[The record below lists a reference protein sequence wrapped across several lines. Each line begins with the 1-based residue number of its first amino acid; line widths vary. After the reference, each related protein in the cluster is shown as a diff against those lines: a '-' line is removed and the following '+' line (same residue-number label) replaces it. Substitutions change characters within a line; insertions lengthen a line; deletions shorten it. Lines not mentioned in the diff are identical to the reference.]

1 MNTEDLAPH
10 VIAIHV
16 GNPTMSA
23 GKVIFPADNWTG
35 SKLLCRLLQ
44 LALLRDG
51 IEEVLPSG
59 HRGPLNDCVLTFA
72 VDDRETAIKTIKAE
86 LEGVALLP
94 FCQIGISDGDG
105 LKCIH
110 PSPGIKM
117 TWLLD
122 VERQEHLSKKLDQA
136 IEDLLRNAIG
146 EAGDK
151 K

>member
-1 MNTEDLAPH
+1 M
-10 VIAIHV
+10 
-16 GNPTMSA
+16 
-23 GKVIFPADNWTG
+23 
-35 SKLLCRLLQ
+35 
-44 LALLRDG
+44 ALLRDG
-51 IEEVLPSG
+51 IENLLLPG
-59 HRGPLNDCVLTFA
+59 YRGPLTDCVLTFA
-72 VDDRETAIKTIKAE
+72 VDDREMAIKTIKAE

-94 FCQIGISDGDG
+94 FCQIGISDGDAC
-105 LKCIH
+105 KCIH

>member
-1 MNTEDLAPH
+1 MNTEDLATH
-10 VIAIHV
+10 VIAVHI

-35 SKLLCRLLQ
+35 SKLLWRLLQ

-51 IEEVLPSG
+51 IEEVLPSD

-105 LKCIH
+105 CKCIH

-146 EAGDK
+146 EAGDRK
-151 K
+151 